1 MASIFK
7 KIGNFLNRDEVRAGL
22 ALGSAAGGFGAFD
35 GMKYGDAIKSTL
47 GGLNLASGLRAGGA
61 SGALQA
67 GLGGYGLA
75 QGFGKVGTFGN
86 TYDSLMGNQ
95 QAKPNY
101 TMMGPPRN
109 NSAARVKVSA
119 LPSLSGVGYKFNA
132 PYLQGVDGQSQVNIM
147 GNIQDKDMGFRN
159 TGGTTMGS
167 GRTDQLYRST
177 VQNNYGPPPTGMN
190 VTNYPSAPPPRPNNL
205 VSNGGGAMPVG
216 PNYEEQVGT
225 NPNIPDGKNYNMLGA
240 AGTSGAD
247 FDDDLAFERAFSGGQ
262 RANNNSQGYGFN
274 TGQTTTQKNNTIDAL
289 RQNVGPDYGT
299 GNVSAPGFY
308 PNTGSGNDGS
318 FTFKDFS
325 FEKVFDN
332 IVTKA
337 MKDPLQAVAVGSALV
352 TAFADDPK
360 EEAAKAYAAE
370 MARVRAQTDPN
381 SDFGQNYIQ
390 SFSDRRTKE
399 LDDAYSKAT
408 SDFVATMSKRGM
420 MDSTVFTEGKA
431 SLDARFAELK
441 AKIPMDSQIALQD
454 YQKAQLSNI
463 NLGSQAAY
471 RGGALNAGITNPFS
485 SSFNA
490 AVASTKS

>member
-7 KIGNFLNRDEVRAGL
+7 KIGNFLNKDEVRGGL
-22 ALGSAAGGFGAFD
+22 ALGSALGGFGAFD
-35 GMKYGDAIKSTL
+35 GFKYGDTINKTL
-47 GGLNLASGLRAGGA
+47 GGLNVASGLRAGGT

-95 QAKPNY
+95 QAKPMY
-101 TMMGPPRN
+101 TNMGPRRN
-109 NSAARVKVSA
+109 NSAAKVQVEA
-119 LPSLSGVGYKFNA
+119 LPSFSQGGYKMNA
-132 PYLQGVDGQSQVNIM
+132 PYLQGVDGQTQMNIM
-147 GNIQDKDMGFRN
+147 GNIQDEDMGFRN
-159 TGGTTMGS
+159 TGGMTMGS
-167 GRTDQLYRST
+167 GRTDQLYRNT
-177 VQNNYGPPPTGMN
+177 AGQM
-190 VTNYPSAPPPRPNNL
+190 APPNTN
-205 VSNGGGAMPVG
+205 MPVG
-216 PNYEEQVGT
+216 PNYEANVGT
-225 NPNIPDGKNYNMLGA
+225 NPNIPDGRSYNMLGA
-240 AGTSGAD
+240 PGTSGAD
-247 FDDDLAFERAFSGGQ
+247 FDSDLAFEKTFNGGQ

-274 TGQTTTQKNNTIDAL
+274 TGPTTTQTNNTIDAL
-289 RQNVGPDYGT
+289 RNNVSTDYPT
-299 GNVSAPGFY
+299 GNVSASGFY
-308 PNTGSGNDGS
+308 QNTGGGNDGS
-318 FTFKDFS
+318 FKFKDFS

-332 IVTKA
+332 IVNKA

-352 TAFADDPK
+352 TAFADDPA
-360 EEAAKAYAAE
+360 EEAAKQYAAE

-420 MDSTVFTEGKA
+420 MDSTIFTEGKA
-431 SLDARFAELK
+431 SLDQRFAELK

-454 YQKAQLSNI
+454 YQKAQLTNL

-471 RGGALNAGITNPFS
+471 RGGALTAGVTNPFT
-485 SSFNA
+485 NA
-490 AVASTKS
+490 FKASVASTKS

>member
-7 KIGNFLNRDEVRAGL
+7 KIGNFLNRDEVRGGL
-22 ALGSAAGGFGAFD
+22 ALGSALGGFGAFD
-35 GMKYGDAIKSTL
+35 GMKYGDTAKSLL

-75 QGFGKVGTFGN
+75 QGLGKVGTFGN
-86 TYDSLMGNQ
+86 TFDTLMGNQ

-109 NSAARVKVSA
+109 NAAAKVQVEA
-119 LPSLSGVGYKFNA
+119 LPSFSQGGYKMNA
-132 PYLQGVDGQSQVNIM
+132 PFMQSLPADQQMNIM
-147 GNIQDKDMGFRN
+147 GNIQDDDMGFRN

-167 GRTDQLYRST
+167 GITDQTYRGT

-190 VTNYPSAPPPRPNNL
+190 VTNRALPMPRPVNTNMDVDQQMSLASNNL
-205 VSNGGGAMPVG
+205 QTGGGQMSNNMSG
-216 PNYEEQVGT
+216 LRL
-225 NPNIPDGKNYNMLGA
+225 NPRPDA
-240 AGTSGAD
+240 PS
-247 FDDDLAFERAFSGGQ
+247 SV
-262 RANNNSQGYGFN
+262 
-274 TGQTTTQKNNTIDAL
+274 QTNNTIDAL
-289 RQNVGPDYGT
+289 RQNVASDYGI

-308 PNTGSGNDGS
+308 PNTGDSNDGS
-318 FTFKDFS
+318 TTFANFS
-325 FEKVFDN
+325 FENVFDN

-360 EEAAKAYAAE
+360 EEAAKQYAAE

-390 SFSDRRTKE
+390 SFADRRTKE
-399 LDDAYSKAT
+399 LDDAYAKAT

-454 YQKAQLSNI
+454 YQKAQLTNL

-485 SSFNA
+485 NSFKA

>member
-7 KIGNFLNRDEVRAGL
+7 KIGNFLNKDEVRAGL
-22 ALGSAAGGFGAFD
+22 ALGSVAGGFGAFD
-35 GMKYGDAIKSTL
+35 GMKYGDTINKTL
-47 GGLNLASGLRAGGA
+47 GGLNLASGFKAGGA

-109 NSAARVKVSA
+109 NM
-119 LPSLSGVGYKFNA
+119 VGYGAVSQQRLDSLDKNNISFGPAQNA
-132 PYLQGVDGQSQVNIM
+132 TNGYVDGGLYSGNNRVVNNQLNNQVN
-147 GNIQDKDMGFRN
+147 
-159 TGGTTMGS
+159 
-167 GRTDQLYRST
+167 
-177 VQNNYGPPPTGMN
+177 
-190 VTNYPSAPPPRPNNL
+190 
-205 VSNGGGAMPVG
+205 MPVG
-216 PNYEEQVGT
+216 PNYEEQVGL
-225 NPNIPDGKNYNMLGA
+225 NPNIPDGRSYNMLGA
-240 AGTSGAD
+240 PGTSGAD
-247 FDDDLAFERAFSGGQ
+247 FDSDLSFEKTFNGGQ

-274 TGQTTTQKNNTIDAL
+274 TGPTTTQTNNNIDAL
-289 RQNVGPDYGT
+289 RNNVSADYPS
-299 GNVSAPGFY
+299 GNVSASGFY

-318 FTFKDFS
+318 TTFKNFS
-325 FEKVFDN
+325 FEKVMDN
-332 IVTKA
+332 IVNKA

-352 TAFADDPK
+352 TAFADDPA
-360 EEAAKAYAAE
+360 EEAAKQYAAE

-399 LDDAYSKAT
+399 LDDAYTKAT

-420 MDSTVFTEGKA
+420 MDSTIFTEGKA
-431 SLDARFAELK
+431 SLDQRFAELK

-454 YQKAQLSNI
+454 YQKAQLTNL

-471 RGGALNAGITNPFS
+471 RGGALTAGVTNPFT
-485 SSFNA
+485 NA
-490 AVASTKS
+490 FKASVASTKS

>member
-7 KIGNFLNRDEVRAGL
+7 KIGNFLNRDEVRGGL
-22 ALGSAAGGFGAFD
+22 ALGSALGGFGAFD
-35 GMKYGDAIKSTL
+35 GMKYGDTAKSLL

-75 QGFGKVGTFGN
+75 QGLGKVGTFGN

-95 QAKPNY
+95 QAKPMY
-101 TMMGPPRN
+101 TNMGPPRN
-109 NSAARVKVSA
+109 NAAAKVQVEA
-119 LPSLSGVGYKFNA
+119 LPSFSQGGYRMNA
-132 PYLQGVDGQSQVNIM
+132 PYLQGVDGQSQMNIM
-147 GNIQDKDMGFRN
+147 GNIQDEDMGFKN

-177 VQNNYGPPPTGMN
+177 VQNNYAPTSN
-190 VTNYPSAPPPRPNNL
+190 TNTNMSVDGGLYAANNRVVNNQANNL
-205 VSNGGGAMPVG
+205 YANTAGQMAPSNVSTG
-216 PNYEEQVGT
+216 
-225 NPNIPDGKNYNMLGA
+225 
-240 AGTSGAD
+240 
-247 FDDDLAFERAFSGGQ
+247 GGQ

-274 TGQTTTQKNNTIDAL
+274 PSQTTTQTNNTIDAL
-289 RQNVGPDYGT
+289 RQNVGSDYGT

-308 PNTGSGNDGS
+308 PNTGGGNNAPT
-318 FTFKDFS
+318 TFANIS
-325 FEKVFDN
+325 FENVFDN

-352 TAFADDPK
+352 TAFADDPA
-360 EEAAKAYAAE
+360 EEAAKEYAAE

-390 SFSDRRTKE
+390 SFADRRTKE

-454 YQKAQLSNI
+454 YQKAQLTNL

-485 SSFNA
+485 NSFKA

>member
-7 KIGNFLNRDEVRAGL
+7 KIGNFLNRDEVRGGL
-22 ALGSAAGGFGAFD
+22 ALGSALGGFGAFD
-35 GMKYGDAIKSTL
+35 GMKYGDTIKSTL
-47 GGLNLASGLRAGGA
+47 GGLNVASGLRAGGT

-75 QGFGKVGTFGN
+75 QGFGKVGTFGDTFNSLTGRN
-86 TYDSLMGNQ
+86 T
-95 QAKPNY
+95 AKPNY

-109 NSAARVKVSA
+109 NAAAKVKVSA
-119 LPSLSGVGYKFNA
+119 LPSFSEGGYRMNA
-132 PYLQGVDGQSQVNIM
+132 PYLQGLDDQQQMNIM
-147 GNIQDKDMGFRN
+147 GSIQDEDMGIRN
-159 TGGTTMGS
+159 TGGAIMGS
-167 GRTDQLYRST
+167 GRTDQLYKNT

-190 VTNYPSAPPPRPNNL
+190 VTNRPVPMLRPDNLVNNNMNVDQQMSLASNNL
-205 VSNGGGAMPVG
+205 QTGGGQM
-216 PNYEEQVGT
+216 
-225 NPNIPDGKNYNMLGA
+225 
-240 AGTSGAD
+240 
-247 FDDDLAFERAFSGGQ
+247 
-262 RANNNSQGYGFN
+262 AN
-274 TGQTTTQKNNTIDAL
+274 TTTGNRNISATDLGLAQSSVQTNNTIDAL
-289 RQNVGPDYGT
+289 RSNVGPDYAS

-308 PNTGSGNDGS
+308 QNTGGNNNLQNDGKM
-318 FTFKDFS
+318 TFANFS
-325 FEKVFDN
+325 FERVMDN
-332 IVTKA
+332 IVDKA

-360 EEAAKAYAAE
+360 EEAAKQYAAE

-381 SDFGQNYIQ
+381 SDFGQNYMS

-399 LDDAYSKAT
+399 LDDAYTKAT

-420 MDSTVFTEGKA
+420 LDSTVFTEGKA

-441 AKIPMDSQIALQD
+441 AKIPFDSQIALQD
-454 YQKAQLSNI
+454 YQKAQLTNL

-485 SSFNA
+485 NSFKA

>member
-7 KIGNFLNRDEVRAGL
+7 KIGNFLNRDEVRGGL
-22 ALGSAAGGFGAFD
+22 ALGSALGGFGAFD
-35 GMKYGDAIKSTL
+35 GMKYGDTAKSLL

-75 QGFGKVGTFGN
+75 QGLGKVGTFGN

-95 QAKPNY
+95 QAKPMY
-101 TMMGPPRN
+101 TNMGPPRN
-109 NSAARVKVSA
+109 NAAAKVQVEA
-119 LPSLSGVGYKFNA
+119 LPSFSQGGYRMNA
-132 PYLQGVDGQSQVNIM
+132 PYMKSLPADQQMNIM
-147 GNIQDKDMGFRN
+147 SNIQDDDMGFRN
-159 TGGTTMGS
+159 TGGMTMGS
-167 GRTDQLYRST
+167 GRTDQLYRNT

-190 VTNYPSAPPPRPNNL
+190 VTNRPVPMLRPDNLVNNNMNVDQQMSLASNNL
-205 VSNGGGAMPVG
+205 PTGGGQM
-216 PNYEEQVGT
+216 
-225 NPNIPDGKNYNMLGA
+225 
-240 AGTSGAD
+240 S
-247 FDDDLAFERAFSGGQ
+247 
-262 RANNNSQGYGFN
+262 NNNQGYGFS
-274 TGQTTTQKNNTIDAL
+274 TGQTTTQTNNTMDAL
-289 RQNVGPDYGT
+289 RQNVGSDYGT
-299 GNVSAPGFY
+299 GSVSAPGFY
-308 PNTGSGNDGS
+308 PNTGGGNNAPT
-318 FTFKDFS
+318 TFANIS
-325 FEKVFDN
+325 FENVFDN

-352 TAFADDPK
+352 TAFADDPA
-360 EEAAKAYAAE
+360 EEAAKQYAAE

-390 SFSDRRTKE
+390 SFADRRTKE

-454 YQKAQLSNI
+454 YQKAQLTNL

-485 SSFNA
+485 NSFKA

>member
-22 ALGSAAGGFGAFD
+22 ALGSVAGGFGAFD
-35 GMKYGDAIKSTL
+35 GMKYGDTINKTL
-47 GGLNLASGLRAGGA
+47 GGLNLASGFKAGGA

-95 QAKPNY
+95 QPSMTQAN
-101 TMMGPPRN
+101 RN
-109 NSAARVKVSA
+109 TFLNTVRGGNGNTVVSRQT
-119 LPSLSGVGYKFNA
+119 LPSMNAGMNYGSNEEFKPAGLFLPTSDGQMGEGSGKYLNTAGAFNA
-132 PYLQGVDGQSQVNIM
+132 PPSSTAMNNQYLNTAGQMSVP
-147 GNIQDKDMGFRN
+147 N
-159 TGGTTMGS
+159 T
-167 GRTDQLYRST
+167 
-177 VQNNYGPPPTGMN
+177 N
-190 VTNYPSAPPPRPNNL
+190 
-205 VSNGGGAMPVG
+205 VSNGYGQMANNNTGSRFT
-216 PNYEEQVGT
+216 PNVSTGY
-225 NPNIPDGKNYNMLGA
+225 
-240 AGTSGAD
+240 
-247 FDDDLAFERAFSGGQ
+247 GQ

-274 TGQTTTQKNNTIDAL
+274 TGSTTAQTNNTIDAL
-289 RQNVGPDYGT
+289 RNNVSADYPT

-308 PNTGSGNDGS
+308 PNTGVGNNQGS
-318 FTFKDFS
+318 TAFKDIT

-332 IVTKA
+332 IVNKA

-352 TAFADDPK
+352 TAFADDPA
-360 EEAAKAYAAE
+360 EEAAKQYAAE

-390 SFSDRRTKE
+390 SFSERRTTE

-420 MDSTVFTEGKA
+420 MDSTIFTEGKA
-431 SLDARFAELK
+431 SLDQRFAELK

-454 YQKAQLSNI
+454 YQKAQLTNL

-471 RGGALNAGITNPFS
+471 RGGALTAGVTNPFT
-485 SSFNA
+485 NA
-490 AVASTKS
+490 FKASVASTKA

>member
-7 KIGNFLNRDEVRAGL
+7 KIGNFLNRDEVRGGL
-22 ALGSAAGGFGAFD
+22 ALGSALGGFGAFD
-35 GMKYGDAIKSTL
+35 GFKYGDTINKTL

-95 QAKPNY
+95 QAKPMY
-101 TMMGPPRN
+101 TNMGPRRN
-109 NSAARVKVSA
+109 NSAAKVQVEA
-119 LPSLSGVGYKFNA
+119 LPSFSQGGYKMNA
-132 PYLQGVDGQSQVNIM
+132 PFMKSLPANQQMNIM
-147 GNIQDKDMGFRN
+147 GNIQDDDMGFRN
-159 TGGTTMGS
+159 TGGMTMGS
-167 GRTDQLYRST
+167 GRTDQLYRNT
-177 VQNNYGPPPTGMN
+177 AGQM
-190 VTNYPSAPPPRPNNL
+190 APPNTN
-205 VSNGGGAMPVG
+205 MPVG
-216 PNYEEQVGT
+216 PNYEANVGRD
-225 NPNIPDGKNYNMLGA
+225 PNIPDGRNYMMLGA
-240 AGTSGAD
+240 PGTSGAD
-247 FDDDLAFERAFSGGQ
+247 FDDDLPFERAFSGGQ
-262 RANNNSQGYGFN
+262 MAN
-274 TGQTTTQKNNTIDAL
+274 TTTGNRNISATDLGLAQSSVQTNNTIDAL
-289 RQNVGPDYGT
+289 RSNVGPDYAS

-308 PNTGSGNDGS
+308 QNTVVNNTPTKFSDI
-318 FTFKDFS
+318 S

-337 MKDPLQAVAVGSALV
+337 MQDPLQAVAVGSALV
-352 TAFADDPK
+352 TAFADDPA
-360 EEAAKAYAAE
+360 EEAAKQYAAE

-399 LDDAYSKAT
+399 LDDAYAKAT
-408 SDFVATMSKRGM
+408 SDFVSTMSKRGM

-454 YQKAQLSNI
+454 YQKAQLTNL

-485 SSFNA
+485 NSFKA

>member
-22 ALGSAAGGFGAFD
+22 ALGSVAGGFGAFD
-35 GMKYGDAIKSTL
+35 GMKYGDTINKTL
-47 GGLNLASGLRAGGA
+47 GGLNLASGFKAGGA

-95 QAKPNY
+95 QPSMTQAN
-101 TMMGPPRN
+101 RN
-109 NSAARVKVSA
+109 TFLNTVRGGNGNTVVSRQT
-119 LPSLSGVGYKFNA
+119 LPSMNAGMNYGSNEEFKPAGLFLPTSDGQMGEGSGKYLNTAGAFNA
-132 PYLQGVDGQSQVNIM
+132 PPSSTAMNNQYLNTAGQMSVP
-147 GNIQDKDMGFRN
+147 N
-159 TGGTTMGS
+159 T
-167 GRTDQLYRST
+167 
-177 VQNNYGPPPTGMN
+177 N
-190 VTNYPSAPPPRPNNL
+190 
-205 VSNGGGAMPVG
+205 VSNG
-216 PNYEEQVGT
+216 Y
-225 NPNIPDGKNYNMLGA
+225 
-240 AGTSGAD
+240 
-247 FDDDLAFERAFSGGQ
+247 GQ
-262 RANNNSQGYGFN
+262 MANNNTGSRFTPNVSTGGGQMDNNNSGLRLNPNPNPTSPSNFN
-274 TGQTTTQKNNTIDAL
+274 IADLTNTNGQDIY
-289 RQNVGPDYGT
+289 PS

-308 PNTGSGNDGS
+308 PNTGVGNNQGS
-318 FTFKDFS
+318 TAFKDIT

-332 IVTKA
+332 IVNKA

-352 TAFADDPK
+352 TAFADDPA
-360 EEAAKAYAAE
+360 EEAAKQYAAE

-390 SFSDRRTKE
+390 SFSERRTTE

-420 MDSTVFTEGKA
+420 MDSTIFTEGKA
-431 SLDARFAELK
+431 SLDQRFAELK

-454 YQKAQLSNI
+454 YQKAQLTNL

-471 RGGALNAGITNPFS
+471 RGGALTAGVTNPFT
-485 SSFNA
+485 NA
-490 AVASTKS
+490 FKASVASTKA